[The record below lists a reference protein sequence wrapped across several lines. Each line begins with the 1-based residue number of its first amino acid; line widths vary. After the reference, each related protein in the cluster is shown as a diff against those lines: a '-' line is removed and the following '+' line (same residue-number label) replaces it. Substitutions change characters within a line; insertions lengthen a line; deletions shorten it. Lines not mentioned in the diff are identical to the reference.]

1 MIAKP
6 SRGVPGAVRAAKKR
20 PQCGG
25 RLEPSY
31 KGLCAVAKGMTL
43 FKARWQVH
51 IVVVTAAY
59 FIANSS
65 ISFLSSLL
73 SRSKLRL
80 TRFAIDPLSAFSCGT
95 GL

>member
-1 MIAKP
+1 
-6 SRGVPGAVRAAKKR
+6 VRAAKKR

-51 IVVVTAAY
+51 IVVADGRV
-59 FIANSS
+59 FHREQ
-65 ISFLSSLL
+65 F
-73 SRSKLRL
+73 
-80 TRFAIDPLSAFSCGT
+80 D
-95 GL
+95 